1 MYCTRHI
8 DPDFRVTYETHDTY
22 GQAVEYA
29 HEVVNEDGSGGEV
42 EIYFRQQTVWPQE
55 DRPSL
60 SQYNGVRAGFDF
72 PATL

>member
-8 DPDFRVTYETHDTY
+8 DPDFKVTYETHDTY
-22 GQAVEYA
+22 GEVMDYA
-29 HEVVNEDGSGGEV
+29 REVVNEEGGEI

-60 SQYNGVRAGFDF
+60 AQSYGNVAG
-72 PATL
+72 